1 MARKRKTRQKNYI
14 LSPAQSRSQRSL
26 LSPPKERKSGQYL
39 TLAIMGGAAFFALKG
54 CSDHKD
60 DNDGDGVYYTS
71 QQDCVDDGNT
81 AQVCNDAWNNAR
93 MSFEQEIPTNM
104 SQPACVQQYD
114 HCYYDNIGQRWMPV
128 LSGFLLSKAIRKD
141 RDEQYSYSSGG
152 SMYSSRPVWR
162 NSDGDYSWRSG
173 GSTSNTSAGSHYGY
187 TTKKATTFSRGGFG
201 RSSSAR
207 GSWGG

>member
-1 MARKRKTRQKNYI
+1 MARKRNYRQKNDI
-14 LSPAQSRSQRSL
+14 LSPAQSRIQRPIFSA
-26 LSPPKERKSGQYL
+26 PKERKSGQYL

-54 CSDHKD
+54 CNDHKD

-71 QQDCVDDGNT
+71 QQDCVDDGNS
-81 AQVCNDAWNNAR
+81 AQVCSDAWNNAR
-93 MSFEQEIPTNM
+93 ASFEQEIPRNM
-104 SQPACVQQYD
+104 SQPWCVQQYD
-114 HCYYDNIGQRWMPV
+114 NCYYDNIGQRWMPV
-128 LSGFLLSKAIRKD
+128 LSGFLLSKAVRKD

-152 SMYSSRPVWR
+152 STYSSRPVWR
-162 NSDGDYSWRSG
+162 NHQGDYSWRSG
-173 GSTSNTSAGSHYGY
+173 SDTSHSSVSAHYGY